1 MVHRRSKIIL
11 NKMKNV
17 NHRNSRNFNNLKKIL
32 PLYELLLNQKIELCN
47 RQQNNKLLS

>member
-1 MVHRRSKIIL
+1 MVHRRSRITL

-17 NHRNSRNFNNLKKIL
+17 NHRNTRNFNNLKKIL

-47 RQQNNKLLS
+47 RQQKNKLLS